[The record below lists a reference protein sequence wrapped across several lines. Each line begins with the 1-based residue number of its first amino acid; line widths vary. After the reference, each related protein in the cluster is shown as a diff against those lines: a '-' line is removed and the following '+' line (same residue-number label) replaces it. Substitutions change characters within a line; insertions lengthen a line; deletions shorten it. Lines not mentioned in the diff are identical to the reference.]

1 MLGVPKV
8 AIDDNFFTLG
18 GHSLLATR
26 LVSRIRSATG
36 ADVPI
41 RAIFDAPTVAELSTH
56 VGAGSSNRPELRRA
70 EVLPERVPLSFAQRG
85 MWFADR
91 LAGPSP
97 TYNSPVA
104 LRLTGVLDVD
114 ALGAAVRDV
123 VVRHETLRTVVGE
136 DADGGTFQRV
146 VPAGEVSGDLPV
158 VAVDPAGLPRA
169 VAESIAVPFD
179 ITADLP
185 VRARLFECGAEDHLF
200 LLVIHHIAWDGESI
214 APVMRDLMAAYARR
228 RRGEAPDWPEP
239 ALRYVDYTLWQ
250 RELLGERSDPT
261 SVVATQFDY
270 WRTELADVPQP
281 MPLPTDRPRPAVAT
295 HRGGIVPFDLDHDL
309 STAIR
314 ELAAASGVTVP
325 MVLQAAMA
333 LMLHRLDA
341 GDDITIGSPIAGRTD
356 EELAGLVGCFL
367 NTWVLRVRVPERPTF
382 AGILAQV
389 RDKALAAYDN
399 QDVPFERLVELLN
412 PERTLAYNPLFQVWF
427 AWQGAPDE
435 KIRLAG
441 LRTRVQDVGATTSKL
456 DLSIIMS
463 DDPDG
468 IRGHAVYG
476 TDLFDRATVERFAA
490 TLILTLRDG
499 LADPDAAL
507 RRGDDAWSAADRP
520 ALSTSDG
527 SDLALVEAALAA
539 HPRVARSAALV
550 QQTGDSES
558 RIVGYVEVA
567 VRPEAADMLEFGPGL
582 STVELREFLARTL
595 PDTLAPATFVIMDE
609 LPLGP
614 DGTVDRAAL
623 PEPDDDG
630 REIRAPRTDAERV
643 LAELYADLLGVDR
656 IGIDDD
662 FFTMGGDSIRSIQLA
677 TRARARGVEIAP
689 REIFELRTV
698 AELAAR
704 VADKADQA
712 VAAARPEDDGVGW
725 MPLTPMGARLV
736 EQKKI
741 RRFSMFTIVDL
752 PADIDEAGLLA
763 TLTAVV
769 DRHDALR
776 SRLVSGGL
784 RVQPAGSV
792 EVATLLRR
800 AGLGADLQRELDD
813 AIGRLNPTKGVM
825 AQFVWA
831 EPDRLIIV
839 AHHLVVDGV
848 SWRILLPDLA
858 SAWQSVRAGR
868 TPRLP
873 AVPTSLRRWAHA
885 LLDEATTTG
894 RMAELPLWESI
905 VDGPDP
911 VLGSRPLDAAVDV
924 RATLDQLDV
933 RLPASVADT
942 LLAQLPVVY
951 RCGIAEGLMAALALA
966 LTRWRRTRGVD
977 ESSVLCASKGTA
989 REQAWCPARTCPH
1002 GGLVHQRLP
1011 GTGWRSPTPE
1021 RASAVDAAIKAI
1033 KERLRAI
1040 PDKGV
1045 GYGLLR
1051 HLNDET
1057 RPSWPA
1063 YRQRHDHAST
1073 TSAGTPAR
1081 TRREG
1086 LRGLGWTE
1094 VARRPSWSPTPT
1106 RTCPRLSAGG
1116 QRARSPRTT
1125 GAPVSPGFS
1134 FPPGCSPGRGR
1145 ATWPACGG
1153 RR

>member
-1 MLGVPKV
+1 M
-8 AIDDNFFTLG
+8 
-18 GHSLLATR
+18 
-26 LVSRIRSATG
+26 
-36 ADVPI
+36 
-41 RAIFDAPTVAELSTH
+41 
-56 VGAGSSNRPELRRA
+56 
-70 EVLPERVPLSFAQRG
+70 
-85 MWFADR
+85 
-91 LAGPSP
+91 
-97 TYNSPVA
+97 
-104 LRLTGVLDVD
+104 
-114 ALGAAVRDV
+114 
-123 VVRHETLRTVVGE
+123 
-136 DADGGTFQRV
+136 
-146 VPAGEVSGDLPV
+146 
-158 VAVDPAGLPRA
+158 
-169 VAESIAVPFD
+169 
-179 ITADLP
+179 
-185 VRARLFECGAEDHLF
+185 
-200 LLVIHHIAWDGESI
+200 
-214 APVMRDLMAAYARR
+214 
-228 RRGEAPDWPEP
+228 
-239 ALRYVDYTLWQ
+239 
-250 RELLGERSDPT
+250 
-261 SVVATQFDY
+261 
-270 WRTELADVPQP
+270 
-281 MPLPTDRPRPAVAT
+281 
-295 HRGGIVPFDLDHDL
+295 
-309 STAIR
+309 
-314 ELAAASGVTVP
+314 
-325 MVLQAAMA
+325 
-333 LMLHRLDA
+333 
-341 GDDITIGSPIAGRTD
+341 
-356 EELAGLVGCFL
+356 
-367 NTWVLRVRVPERPTF
+367 
-382 AGILAQV
+382 
-389 RDKALAAYDN
+389 
-399 QDVPFERLVELLN
+399 
-412 PERTLAYNPLFQVWF
+412 
-427 AWQGAPDE
+427 
-435 KIRLAG
+435 
-441 LRTRVQDVGATTSKL
+441 
-456 DLSIIMS
+456 
-463 DDPDG
+463 
-468 IRGHAVYG
+468 
-476 TDLFDRATVERFAA
+476 
-490 TLILTLRDG
+490 
-499 LADPDAAL
+499 
-507 RRGDDAWSAADRP
+507 
-520 ALSTSDG
+520 
-527 SDLALVEAALAA
+527 
-539 HPRVARSAALV
+539 ARSAALV

-623 PEPDDDG
+623 PEPTTTAGDQGPADG
-630 REIRAPRTDAERV
+630 RRTCARRALR
-643 LAELYADLLGVDR
+643 DLLGVDR

-792 EVATLLRR
+792 EVAPLLRR

-911 VLGSRPLDAAVDV
+911 VLGSRPLDAGVDV

-977 ESSVLCASKGTA
+977 ESSVLLRVEGHG
-989 REQAWCPARTCPH
+989 REEAVVPGADVSRT
-1002 GGLVHQRLP
+1002 V
-1011 GTGWRSPTPE
+1011 GWFTSAFPVRVDIPDAE
-1021 RASAVDAAIKAI
+1021 RASAVDAAIKAV
-1033 KERLRAI
+1033 KQRLRAI
-1040 PDKGV
+1040 PDKGL

-1057 RPSWPA
+1057 RETLEQYPDGQVTFNYLGRFSVA
-1063 YRQRHDHAST
+1063 D
-1073 TSAGTPAR
+1073 TP
-1081 TRREG
+1081 RR

-1094 VARRPSWSPTPT
+1094 VAEAADMVTEFDPDMAVLSAVEVNAYVAEDDSGPAVVARFGFPTGVLSRDEVGELVELWQTALAELAGRLTAPDAAGLTTSDVPLVAVHQGEIDAWQRNYPGLADIWPPTPLQSGPVVPVEAG
-1106 RTCPRLSAGG
+1106 RADLRRLPRAAGAPADRRG
-1116 QRARSPRTT
+1116 RPGPHARGRPGAAGPARQPAGRVRQRRARRVGAAGAGQGRPALAPGRPAGAGPGRPRSGAGPGAGRGPGRVLRSGRPAAGAHDAGADRPGRRRT
-1125 GAPVSPGFS
+1125 GAHHPPRAAGRLVAAAAGAGPAQVVRIERRCLGAAGAPAVSRLPALAAG
-1134 FPPGCSPGRGR
+1134 PGRGR
-1145 ATWPACGG
+1145 HG
-1153 RR
+1153 RGLGERARRSA